1 MFFENCSVDV
11 FWKRVE
17 NWIVN
22 LIETP
27 TLGSVILEVPF
38 ILTSKISQGF
48 FDQIQKKILGVRKFK
63 LRKKI
68 QIATYNVFVPIDIFY
83 QYYSTFKIWNSTEA
97 FKQKMLHNWNTYK
110 FLYFAF
116 NDQPEI
122 QILNRLQSIWTYCG
136 RIYYFLFGFLGW
148 RWSCS
153 SLMFR

>member
-48 FDQIQKKILGVRKFK
+48 FDQIQKKILGKHSS
-63 LRKKI
+63 KKI
-68 QIATYNVFVPIDIFY
+68 QIATYNGFVPIEIFY
-83 QYYSTFKIWNSTEA
+83 QY
-97 FKQKMLHNWNTYK
+97 
-110 FLYFAF
+110 
-116 NDQPEI
+116 
-122 QILNRLQSIWTYCG
+122 
-136 RIYYFLFGFLGW
+136 
-148 RWSCS
+148 
-153 SLMFR
+153 